1 MGLNAHLSHAS
12 YMQGLNIQSAFGTI
26 YPYAAELIML
36 RGPTLNLSSRE
47 PFFNSA
53 AAVLR
58 LLVHEPHL
66 QTG

>member
-1 MGLNAHLSHAS
+1 MDLNAHLSHAS
-12 YMQGLNIQSAFGTI
+12 YMQGLNIQTI
-26 YPYAAELIML
+26 YPYAAE

-47 PFFNSA
+47 PYFNSA
-53 AAVLR
+53 TAVLG